1 MSAEEPEDRL
11 TRRLA
16 RMAPAEPPRRRR
28 RISPYALSGVTA
40 IAGMG
45 VGAWLVLAAPDAPAP
60 APALET
66 ASVSGFQEDATGP
79 EGFAPVAKTPRPGIA
94 SPDPDAPAPLE
105 DEVAALKAEIA
116 ELKAN
121 PSPPAEAAGLEALKA
136 EVEALAAEAKTREVA
151 LADLQG
157 ENARL
162 QSEIDASAIAETDA
176 AQEAA
181 RLREEDLAR
190 RRQETEALQEAQIHS
205 DMVALRA
212 GGEISGGT
220 SGEMGWEGGASVADG
235 SGPAS
240 GGSAGDAFRRAGAEA
255 AEVREV
261 EVIANPAFTLM
272 QGTLIEAALE
282 TAIATDLPGNVAAVV
297 SHDVWS
303 FDMSR
308 VLIPRGSRLFGRYDS
323 EIALGQRRVLIAW
336 DRIVTTDGQ
345 SVELAAFGSDRI
357 GRSGLPG
364 TVRRHFLQRFGSA
377 ALISV
382 IGAIPAVAASK
393 YQDDAVVSDTVENLG
408 TDLGGAVTDVMADY
422 LTIPPT
428 ISVDQGAVVMVRVDA
443 DLEFH

>member
-1 MSAEEPEDRL
+1 MSAEDPEDRL

-16 RMAPAEPPRRRR
+16 RMAPAERPRRRR

-40 IAGMG
+40 VAGMG

-79 EGFAPVAKTPRPGIA
+79 EGFAPVAKTPQPGLA
-94 SPDPDAPAPLE
+94 SPGPEAPASLV
-105 DEVAALKAEIA
+105 DQVAALKAEIA
-116 ELKAN
+116 ALKAN
-121 PSPPAEAAGLEALKA
+121 PAPPADGLAALKA
-136 EVEALAAEAKTREVA
+136 EVEALAAEAKTRDAA
-151 LADLQG
+151 LAELQG

-162 QSEIDASAIAETDA
+162 QSEIDTNAIAETDA

-190 RRQETEALQEAQIHS
+190 RRQEAEALQAAQIHS

-212 GGEISGGT
+212 GGAISGGT
-220 SGEMGWEGGASVADG
+220 GGEMGWESGAPVAEG

-240 GGSAGDAFRRAGAEA
+240 GGSGGDAFRRAGAEA
-255 AEVREV
+255 AEMREA

-393 YQDDAVVSDTVENLG
+393 VQDDAVVSDTVENLG